1 MGLVLVWTPLYGR
14 DHLHLMPGPAN
25 LIQDGNWSLGSV
37 LGQTSNAS
45 QPAPS
50 HCYQVT
56 YTTIPEHGYGLW
68 SVEKHTGLNPQE
80 RRKRRPQ
87 EGDRPVRAAPRPGPA
102 RRRRAVTGPPRRRRV
117 GLLRVPRGPRTGLV
131 HTQCTPRPPPAPRA
145 ACRVPPHGQARGR
158 YAPPSPPPPR
168 RRCSAWTGKS
178 LRTGACGV
186 YFSMQHA
193 ISLHHVRRKR
203 PQHRSSLL
211 SCVLRVRQYNVR
223 AKTNVLRVQPQ
234 GAASTARES
243 AKTLCVGLSVYMSV
257 EIIISRGTLC
267 RGELV
272 KARAAVE
279 RTNFDALGEA
289 FPDCEFW
296 RQSRGFK
303 GACKGAYGC
312 TCSPTHVSGAP
323 AAPAVRADQNRPW
336 ANRVAA

>member
-1 MGLVLVWTPLYGR
+1 MHARV
-14 DHLHLMPGPAN
+14 
-25 LIQDGNWSLGSV
+25 
-37 LGQTSNAS
+37 
-45 QPAPS
+45 
-50 HCYQVT
+50 HC
-56 YTTIPEHGYGLW
+56 TTA
-68 SVEKHTGLNPQE
+68 
-80 RRKRRPQ
+80 
-87 EGDRPVRAAPRPGPA
+87 RPVAPRPAQRPA
-102 RRRRAVTGPPRRRRV
+102 PPLTTHRGALCSAHRGAPPPCCTGPPRAATDAGGRPPGARRAAAS
-117 GLLRVPRGPRTGLV
+117 PRAPPPGRSRPAPPPPRRAAQRAAGPRIGLM
-131 HTQCTPRPPPAPRA
+131 HTQCTPRPLPAPRSA
-145 ACRVPPHGQARGR
+145 RRAPTHGQARAR